1 MPSVATVSTRS
12 IDRDLIRKLFVK
24 FSSVYGHLWSS
35 RHKADDEWLDCIDT
49 WLDGLKGFEFDILR
63 KAVSQV
69 FLIHKKH
76 PPTLGELIDLCLK
89 ISGVPSEDEI
99 IKRMVSRQFDHPM
112 VKLVYDRIGNWTLKN
127 GTSEEIRRKTRTA
140 YDECLVEFRA
150 NTNSLWNKL
159 SEHNATHAIDGPSKT
174 LTSDEHIG
182 WRERM
187 KDYEKRAHDGK
198 MQLKDQK
205 HPEFP
210 EDKIKLGER
219 NFDKEVYAAY
229 KGYLMSV
236 PEEIVLSLPIS
247 YAYARMRFLAEVD
260 TEKHLKEVGYVP
272 PNARSTDEPPIT
284 SDRNRGPQRVYKNW
298 TGD

>member
-1 MPSVATVSTRS
+1 MTSVATVSTRS

-99 IKRMVSRQFDHPM
+99 IKRISARQFDHPM
-112 VKLVYDRIGNWTLKN
+112 VKLVYDRIGSWAWSN
-127 GTSEEIRRKTRTA
+127 GSAEEIRRKTRTA

-150 NTNSLWNKL
+150 NPNALWNKL
-159 SEHNATHAIDGPSKT
+159 SEHNATPAIEAPSKT
-174 LTSDEHIG
+174 LTRDEHIG
-182 WRERM
+182 WKERM
-187 KDYEKRAHDGK
+187 KEYERRAHEGK

-210 EDKIKLGER
+210 EDKIKVGSR
-219 NFDKEVYAAY
+219 NFDKEVYEVY
-229 KGYLMSV
+229 RRYLMSV
-236 PEEIVLSLPIS
+236 PEELVLSLSIQ
-247 YAYARMRFLAEVD
+247 YAYARMKFLAEID
-260 TEKHLKEVGYVP
+260 TARHLKEAGYNPNPQGGDKTP
-272 PNARSTDEPPIT
+272 P
-284 SDRNRGPQRVYKNW
+284 RGSNESQKVYKNW

>member
-1 MPSVATVSTRS
+1 MTSVATVSTRS

-150 NTNSLWNKL
+150 NPNALWNKL
-159 SEHNATHAIDGPSKT
+159 SEHNATPAIEAPSKT
-174 LTSDEHIG
+174 LTREEHIG

-187 KDYEKRAHDGK
+187 KEYEKRAHDGK

-210 EDKIKLGER
+210 EDKIKVGSR
-219 NFDKEVYAAY
+219 NFDKEVYQDY
-229 KGYLMSV
+229 RLYLMAV
-236 PEEIVLSLPIS
+236 PEELVLSLSIQ
-247 YAYARMRFLAEVD
+247 YAYARMKFLAEID
-260 TEKHLKEVGYVP
+260 TARHLKEAGYNPNPQGEDKTP
-272 PNARSTDEPPIT
+272 P
-284 SDRNRGPQRVYKNW
+284 RGSNESQKVYKNW
-298 TGD
+298 AGD

>member
-1 MPSVATVSTRS
+1 VVTALTRS

-99 IKRMVSRQFDHPM
+99 IKRMVARQFDHPM
-112 VKLVYDRIGNWTLKN
+112 VKLVYDRIGTWALKN
-127 GTSEEIRRKTRTA
+127 GTAEEIRRKTRTA
-140 YDECLVEFRA
+140 YDDCLVEFRA
-150 NTNSLWNKL
+150 NPNALWNKL
-159 SEHNATHAIDGPSKT
+159 SEHNATPLLDEPSKT
-174 LTSDEHIG
+174 LTREEHIG
-182 WRERM
+182 WQQRMQEYER
-187 KDYEKRAHDGK
+187 RAHEGK

-210 EDKIKLGER
+210 EDKIKIGGR
-219 NFDKEVYAAY
+219 NFDGEVYKEY
-229 KGYLMSV
+229 RRYLMAI
-236 PEEIVLSLPIS
+236 PEKLVLSLPIP
-247 YAYARMRFLAEVD
+247 YAYARMKFLAEQD
-260 TEKHLKEVGYVP
+260 TAKHLKESGYIP
-272 PNARSTDEPPIT
+272 PNERVNDESPKA
-284 SDRNRGPQRVYKNW
+284 SDRRGGGPQKVYKNW
-298 TGD
+298 TGE